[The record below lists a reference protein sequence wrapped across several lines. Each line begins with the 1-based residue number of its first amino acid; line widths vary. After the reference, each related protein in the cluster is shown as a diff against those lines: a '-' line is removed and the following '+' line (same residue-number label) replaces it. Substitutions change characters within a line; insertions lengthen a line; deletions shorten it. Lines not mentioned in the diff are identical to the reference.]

1 MLAQQKPNIKG
12 FSLIELLVVLALIGV
27 IAGIGFPKFATWSME
42 RKIRSQSEKIGTYI
56 TSAVSQVER
65 GSYPYVQIKF
75 SSNNNIYKVVTKALP
90 QEKFSLALNQGKTLE
105 CSDTNFNSSNGGIEL
120 LNENLIEEVTIFPSA
135 SGDSGKDTFSICFS
149 KGGKYFKK
157 TGKAVGVGGV
167 NFEGGTTTS
176 STNYLVICSS
186 GTACDPAS
194 TPVALD
200 KFTYGIKYSRFGL
213 IEKYKWSDVKKK
225 WRSR

>member
-1 MLAQQKPNIKG
+1 MLAQQKRNIKG

-27 IAGIGFPKFATWSME
+27 IAGIGFPKFATWGKE

-75 SSNNNIYKVVTKALP
+75 SSTNNVYKVVTKALP
-90 QEKFSLALNQGKTLE
+90 QEKFSLALNQGQTLE
-105 CSDTNFNSSNGGIEL
+105 CSDTNFNTSNGGIEL
-120 LNENLIEEVTIFPSA
+120 LNENLSEDIKIFPSA
-135 SGDSGKDTFSICFS
+135 STTDSFSICFS

-157 TGKAVGVGGV
+157 VKSPVSPLVGAV
-167 NFEGGTTTS
+167 NFEGGTSS

-186 GTACDPAS
+186 ETVCDPTS
-194 TPVALD
+194 TPLPTLD
-200 KFTYGIKYSRFGL
+200 AFTCGIKYSRFGL
-213 IEKYKWSDVKKK
+213 IEKYKWSNAKNK